1 MCRIDAPGI
10 LIPQT
15 AGKRDMSDHNLEKAY
30 SIKGAADA
38 KALYDD
44 WAKTYDSSFGER
56 HGYVAPRAVA
66 NVFLSL
72 QAGDLPVLD
81 IGAGTGL
88 VAENLPDLPVD
99 GIDIS
104 GEMLRQAEAKGLYR
118 NRICADL
125 TQTLPIADATYGG
138 FVSCGTFTHGHV
150 GPEVLPELLRIA
162 RPGAL
167 FACGVIP
174 PVYDGAGFGSRLA
187 LLVAHRIIT
196 PVDFHDFAIYENAA
210 HDHAQD
216 RGLVMV
222 FRKC

>member
-1 MCRIDAPGI
+1 MP
-10 LIPQT
+10 
-15 AGKRDMSDHNLEKAY
+15 DHTLDRAY
-30 SIKGAADA
+30 SLRGAADA
-38 KALYDD
+38 RALYDD
-44 WAKTYDSSFGER
+44 WASTYDSSFGQG
-56 HGYVAPRAVA
+56 HGYVAPREVA
-66 NVFLSL
+66 RVFLSL
-72 QAGDLPVLD
+72 QAGDDPVLD

-88 VAENLPDLPVD
+88 VAENLPGLIVD

-104 GEMLRQAEAKGLYR
+104 LEMLRQAEAKGLYR

-125 TQTLPIADATYGG
+125 TRDLPIADATYGG

-150 GPEVLPELLRIA
+150 GPEVFPELLRIA

-187 LLVAHRIIT
+187 LLVAHGIIT
-196 PVDFHDFAIYENAA
+196 PVDFHDFPIYENA
-210 HDHAQD
+210 DHAHARD

-222 FRKC
+222 FRKR